1 MKGFSGNCS
10 VFWGYFREQLQNA
23 ASLNHA
29 DIWIQL
35 VGLFSKQILKCS
47 TNSKS
52 LSTAKTLE
60 KYLLKTSLLRP
71 LFLKRNCRLIGLK
84 LRFYGLYK
92 FHGVKSVQ
100 IRGYFW
106 SVFSCIHSEYRKIR
120 TRNNPV
126 FGHLSRSAHKNAS
139 HRVFFFSYDTLLTFN
154 CTRTVP
160 GHSHFLGTFP
170 KC

>member
-10 VFWGYFREQLQNA
+10 VFLRLFPRTTA
-23 ASLNHA
+23 KCCFLNHA

-35 VGLFSKQILKCS
+35 VRLFSKQILKCS

-52 LSTAKTLE
+52 LSTANKTLE
-60 KYLLKTSLLRP
+60 KYLLKTSLYVT

-100 IRGYFW
+100 IRDYFW
-106 SVFSCIHSEYRKIR
+106 SVFSCIHLYSVRMQENTNQK
-120 TRNNPV
+120 
-126 FGHLSRSAHKNAS
+126 
-139 HRVFFFSYDTLLTFN
+139 
-154 CTRTVP
+154 
-160 GHSHFLGTFP
+160 
-170 KC
+170 

>member
-1 MKGFSGNCS
+1 MPCSHRKIFEVCLAIFQYNAWKGSAEIVQF
-10 VFWGYFREQLQNA
+10 FWGYFREQLQNA

-35 VGLFSKQILKCS
+35 VRLFSKQILKCS

-52 LSTAKTLE
+52 LSTANKTLE
-60 KYLLKTSLLRP
+60 KYLLKTSLYVT

-106 SVFSCIHSEYRKIR
+106 SVFSCIHLYSVRMQENTNQK
-120 TRNNPV
+120 
-126 FGHLSRSAHKNAS
+126 
-139 HRVFFFSYDTLLTFN
+139 
-154 CTRTVP
+154 
-160 GHSHFLGTFP
+160 
-170 KC
+170 